1 MRKISKRCFFFFFR
15 NEGSEIYICMYIY
28 KVNEKRGREKEYRSR
43 EYYYE
48 NLIKTD
54 FNRVEK

>member
-1 MRKISKRCFFFFFR
+1 M
-15 NEGSEIYICMYIY
+15 YVYIY